1 MLKRA
6 KNKIALLLGY
16 RRTANCKRFL
26 VKYLPTS
33 LLKFLNRRVI
43 SFVPKEIYGS
53 EVLLIHIPK
62 SAGTSISRALYGKS
76 IGHQKAS
83 FIFKVDPSLRKSK
96 ISVCLIR
103 DPLERL
109 YSAYHFLKSG
119 GTDDVLV
126 DFDKL
131 YSQTEFQ
138 NFRTFVKNWLVP
150 NFSSIEK
157 FDYVLWPQNWFV
169 LDEYGLP
176 LVEKIYT
183 LNNIDR
189 LEKYLMESQ
198 FIEKKIGSYNVNT
211 SKNLYEL
218 ESIKKDD
225 EICRL
230 VKLLYKTDYELY
242 KAYSNYHY

>member
-1 MLKRA
+1 M
-6 KNKIALLLGY
+6 
-16 RRTANCKRFL
+16 
-26 VKYLPTS
+26 PD
-33 LLKFLNRRVI
+33 
-43 SFVPKEIYGS
+43 IY
-53 EVLLIHIPK
+53 
-62 SAGTSISRALYGKS
+62 
-76 IGHQKAS
+76 
-83 FIFKVDPSLRKSK
+83 
-96 ISVCLIR
+96 
-103 DPLERL
+103 
-109 YSAYHFLKSG
+109 
-119 GTDDVLV
+119 
-126 DFDKL
+126 
-131 YSQTEFQ
+131 
-138 NFRTFVKNWLVP
+138 
-150 NFSSIEK
+150 IEK